1 MADNGDL
8 EKVSTQP
15 MPRSQTI
22 TFAGPNNIPT
32 NNGGS
37 KITSAKRGSMATDRI
52 SFTSRRASLA
62 VSTAG
67 DPQSIVMYRTLS
79 IKIEETQRS
88 GFTKK
93 YAPSINKSFWKFF
106 SREKKQAG
114 PTADEEL
121 ATLDFHK
128 VESNELFQRFNT
140 SEKLGLE
147 SISAKSRLERN
158 GKNVMSRPPSNLPK
172 KLFNYMFGGFS
183 GILWIA
189 GILACLS
196 WKPIGEPDPQAI
208 NLYIGC
214 VIFIVILINIAF
226 TVWQDY
232 TTSQVMK
239 SIHSMLPA
247 TCVVLRDGEK
257 KQIPASDLVIGDL
270 VVLSLGIKVP
280 ADLRLV
286 QVSSDLRFDRSILT
300 GESEAIP
307 GTIAMT
313 DNNYLETKNIAFMS
327 THCTQGSGLGIVV
340 ATGDKTVLGKIS
352 KLTSSKSEETTLL
365 QQEINSFIIKVAFF
379 SITLGII
386 LIAVWA
392 AWLQKYHVGFM
403 NASGIIIVVLALIVA
418 FVPEGLPVAVAIT
431 LNIIARRM
439 QNSNVLCKVLTTVET
454 LGSVSVICSDKT
466 GTLTENRMT
475 VRNVAFGE
483 HQMQIGDYTEIKA
496 LAAKGPE
503 SAMRK
508 LQLAAALNC
517 AAGFAAGQ
525 EQKDVNERETVG
537 DATDSAIL
545 KFAESIGSVKVEQE
559 SFEEVFKIP
568 FNSKNKWM
576 LTLRKPVSEAAIKE
590 VGKETALLYVKG
602 APDVLLPRC
611 SYYMTKDGQEK
622 SLTEEAKIAIN
633 KSQEQ
638 LSSQGQRVL
647 ALCSRTFSLPSKS
660 LTLEGEKIAESAEAA
675 NCDLTIVGLVGIVD
689 PPRKEI
695 PSVVATLRKAGC
707 RVVMVTGDF
716 SITAAAIAK
725 QCGII
730 TVGAVDNASVIR
742 DSSKVP
748 TRRDI
753 EDEETSFENN
763 ITALVISGSDLLEGF
778 SDHEWD
784 IICSYSEIVFAR
796 TTPEQKLRIV
806 NEMRARDAIVGV
818 TGDGVNDAP
827 ALKAAHIGIAMGAG
841 SDVAIAAADMV
852 LLDNNFSS
860 ILVAM
865 ENGRLVFD
873 NLRKVIIYLLPAGSW
888 SELWPILWN
897 IFLGIP
903 APLSSFLMII
913 ICIFTDLAPSCLGM
927 VFEGPESDLMLRPP
941 RNPKKDKLVSWS
953 LLGQAY
959 LFMGMMEMIC
969 AHSMFF
975 FYMYKYA
982 GIPLHRLAYCYENWA
997 DGFMGYS
1004 IGELNNFVN
1013 VGQSIYFVTLV
1024 MLQLFGNLF
1033 ASRTRRLSV
1042 LQKNPFWGPS
1052 RNLRIPIAMCISIA
1066 IVVIV
1071 LYVPFFNNVFQT
1083 ARIPIEFWFIPIP
1096 LAIGMLVMDEI
1107 RKLIC
1112 RTYPRSI
1119 IAKIA

>member
-1 MADNGDL
+1 MVD
-8 EKVSTQP
+8 EKVLDATSVQQV
-15 MPRSQTI
+15 PRSQTI
-22 TFAGPNNIPT
+22 TFAGPSIRPNV
-32 NNGGS
+32 GGS
-37 KITSAKRGSMATDRI
+37 T
-52 SFTSRRASLA
+52 
-62 VSTAG
+62 TAG
-67 DPQSIVMYRTLS
+67 NPQSIILYRTLS
-79 IKIEETQRS
+79 IRIEETQRS
-88 GFTKK
+88 DFKK
-93 YAPSINKSFWKFF
+93 LTPSIKESFWNFF
-106 SREKKQAG
+106 SRGKKTAG

-121 ATLDFHK
+121 AGLDFHK
-128 VESNELFQRFNT
+128 VEPSELFQRFNT
-140 SEKLGLE
+140 TEKLGLD
-147 SISAKSRLERN
+147 SVAAKSRLDRN
-158 GKNVMSRPPSNLPK
+158 GKNVMSRASSNLPK
-172 KLFNYMFGGFS
+172 KIFNYLFGGFA
-183 GILWIA
+183 GILWLA
-189 GILACLS
+189 GVLACLS

-214 VIFIVILINIAF
+214 VIFLVIVIQIIF

-247 TCVVLRDGEK
+247 NCIVLRDGEK
-257 KQIPASDLVIGDL
+257 KQIAASDLVIGDV

-286 QVSSDLRFDRSILT
+286 EVSNDLKFDRSILT
-300 GESEAIP
+300 GESDAIP
-307 GTIAMT
+307 GTVAMT

-340 ATGDKTVLGKIS
+340 STGDKTVLGKIS
-352 KLTSSKSEETTLL
+352 KLTSAKDDETTLL
-365 QQEINSFIIKVAFF
+365 QQEIHSFIVKVAFF

-392 AWLQKYHVGFM
+392 AWLQKYHYGFM

-418 FVPEGLPVAVAIT
+418 FVPEGVPVAVAIT

-439 QNSNVLCKVLTTVET
+439 QRSNVLCKVLTTVET

-475 VRNVAFGE
+475 VKTIAFAH
-483 HQMQIGDYTEIKA
+483 HQIEIDNYGDIKSEA
-496 LAAKGPE
+496 QEAS
-503 SAMRK
+503 SAVRK

-525 EQKDVNERETVG
+525 EEKPINDRETVG

-545 KFAESIGSVKVEQE
+545 KFAESLGSVQTEQDA
-559 SFEEVFKIP
+559 FEEVFKIP

-576 LTLRKPVSEAAIKE
+576 LTLRKPISESAIKE
-590 VGKETALLYVKG
+590 IGVDTLVLYVKG
-602 APDVLLPRC
+602 APDILFPRC
-611 SYYMTKDGQEK
+611 TSYIDKNGDVQ
-622 SLTEEAKIAIN
+622 SLTPEARAAIN
-633 KSQEQ
+633 SSQEQ
-638 LSSQGQRVL
+638 LSGKGQRVL
-647 ALCSRTFSLPSKS
+647 ALCSRNIVLPSKVLS
-660 LTLEGEKIAESAEAA
+660 LDQDAEDFARNVEIANAE
-675 NCDLTIVGLVGIVD
+675 LTIVGLVGIVD

-695 PSVVATLRKAGC
+695 PGVVSTVRRAGC

-716 SITAAAIAK
+716 SITATAIAK

-730 TVGAVDNASVIR
+730 TVNNVDNAAVVR
-742 DSSKVP
+742 DPSKVP
-748 TRRDI
+748 THRDD
-753 EDEETSFENN
+753 EDEETFYNNN
-763 ITALVISGSDLLEGF
+763 ITALVITGSDLLEGF

-784 IICSYSEIVFAR
+784 VICSYSEIVFAR

-806 NEMRARDAIVGV
+806 NEMRTRGAIVGV

-873 NLRKVIIYLLPAGSW
+873 NLKKVIIYLLPAGSW
-888 SELWPILWN
+888 SELWPVLWN

-927 VFEGPESDLMLRPP
+927 VFEGPESDLMLRRP
-941 RNPKKDKLVSWS
+941 RNPKKEKLVSWS
-953 LLGQAY
+953 LFGQAY

-982 GIPLHRLAYCYENWA
+982 NIPLYRLAYCYENWT
-997 DGFMGYS
+997 DGFMGHTMD
-1004 IGELNNFVN
+1004 ELNHFVS
-1013 VGQSIYFVTLV
+1013 VGQCVYFVTLV
-1024 MLQLFGNLF
+1024 IMQLFGNLF

-1052 RNLRIPIAMCISIA
+1052 KNWRIPIAMCISIA
-1066 IVVIV
+1066 IVAFV
-1071 LYVPFFNNVFQT
+1071 LYVPFFNNTFQT
-1083 ARIPIEFWFIPIP
+1083 APIPLEFWFIPIP
-1096 LAIGMLVMDEI
+1096 LAIGMLLMDEI
-1107 RKLIC
+1107 RKLLV
-1112 RTYPRSI
+1112 RTYPKSF
-1119 IAKIA
+1119 IAKVAW

>member
-1 MADNGDL
+1 
-8 EKVSTQP
+8 
-15 MPRSQTI
+15 
-22 TFAGPNNIPT
+22 
-32 NNGGS
+32 
-37 KITSAKRGSMATDRI
+37 
-52 SFTSRRASLA
+52 
-62 VSTAG
+62 
-67 DPQSIVMYRTLS
+67 
-79 IKIEETQRS
+79 
-88 GFTKK
+88 
-93 YAPSINKSFWKFF
+93 
-106 SREKKQAG
+106 
-114 PTADEEL
+114 
-121 ATLDFHK
+121 
-128 VESNELFQRFNT
+128 
-140 SEKLGLE
+140 
-147 SISAKSRLERN
+147 
-158 GKNVMSRPPSNLPK
+158 MSRPPSNLPK

-286 QVSSDLRFDRSILT
+286 EVSSDLRFDRSILT
-300 GESEAIP
+300 GESEPIP
-307 GTIAMT
+307 GAIFMT

-365 QQEINSFIIKVAFF
+365 QQEINSFIVKVAFF
-379 SITLGII
+379 SITLGVV

-392 AWLQKYHVGFM
+392 AWLQKYVSANWIGIVHEFGKCICINDHLQHVGFM

-483 HQMQIGDYTEIKA
+483 HHMQIGDYTEIQA

-517 AAGFAAGQ
+517 AAGFAAEQ

-545 KFAESIGSVKVEQE
+545 KFAESIGSVKAEQE

-611 SYYMTKDGQEK
+611 SYYMSEDGQVK

-675 NCDLTIVGLVGIVD
+675 NCDLTIVGLV
-689 PPRKEI
+689 
-695 PSVVATLRKAGC
+695 
-707 RVVMVTGDF
+707 
-716 SITAAAIAK
+716 
-725 QCGII
+725 II
-730 TVGAVDNASVIR
+730 
-742 DSSKVP
+742 
-748 TRRDI
+748 
-753 EDEETSFENN
+753 
-763 ITALVISGSDLLEGF
+763 
-778 SDHEWD
+778 
-784 IICSYSEIVFAR
+784 
-796 TTPEQKLRIV
+796 
-806 NEMRARDAIVGV
+806 
-818 TGDGVNDAP
+818 
-827 ALKAAHIGIAMGAG
+827 
-841 SDVAIAAADMV
+841 
-852 LLDNNFSS
+852 SS
-860 ILVAM
+860 ILVY
-865 ENGRLVFD
+865 
-873 NLRKVIIYLLPAGSW
+873 NLLALILTISSGWNRRSSSQRNSQCRFNPPKSW
-888 SELWPILWN
+888 MPCGHGHW
-897 IFLGIP
+897 
-903 APLSSFLMII
+903 
-913 ICIFTDLAPSCLGM
+913 
-927 VFEGPESDLMLRPP
+927 
-941 RNPKKDKLVSWS
+941 
-953 LLGQAY
+953 
-959 LFMGMMEMIC
+959 
-969 AHSMFF
+969 
-975 FYMYKYA
+975 
-982 GIPLHRLAYCYENWA
+982 
-997 DGFMGYS
+997 
-1004 IGELNNFVN
+1004 
-1013 VGQSIYFVTLV
+1013 
-1024 MLQLFGNLF
+1024 
-1033 ASRTRRLSV
+1033 
-1042 LQKNPFWGPS
+1042 
-1052 RNLRIPIAMCISIA
+1052 
-1066 IVVIV
+1066 
-1071 LYVPFFNNVFQT
+1071 
-1083 ARIPIEFWFIPIP
+1083 
-1096 LAIGMLVMDEI
+1096 
-1107 RKLIC
+1107 
-1112 RTYPRSI
+1112 
-1119 IAKIA
+1119 

>member
-1 MADNGDL
+1 MVDEMIVD
-8 EKVSTQP
+8 STSAQHV
-15 MPRSQTI
+15 PRSQTI
-22 TFAGPNNIPT
+22 TFGRPNPRPN
-32 NNGGS
+32 NNGG
-37 KITSAKRGSMATDRI
+37 G
-52 SFTSRRASLA
+52 
-62 VSTAG
+62 STAAN
-67 DPQSIVMYRTLS
+67 PQSIILYRTLS

-88 GFTKK
+88 DFKK
-93 YAPSINKSFWKFF
+93 ITPSIKESFWNFF
-106 SREKKQAG
+106 SRGKKIAG

-121 ATLDFHK
+121 AGLDFHK
-128 VESNELFQRFNT
+128 VDASELFQRFNT
-140 SEKLGLE
+140 SEKIGLD
-147 SISAKSRLERN
+147 SDAAKSRLARN
-158 GKNVMSRPPSNLPK
+158 GKNIMSRPPSNLPK
-172 KLFNYMFGGFS
+172 KIFNYMFGGFA
-183 GILWIA
+183 GILWLA

-196 WKPIGEPDPQAI
+196 WKPIGEPNPQAI

-214 VIFIVILINIAF
+214 VIFLVIIIQIAF

-247 TCVVLRDGEK
+247 NCIVIRDGEK
-257 KQIPASDLVIGDL
+257 KQIAASDLVIGDL
-270 VVLSLGIKVP
+270 VALSLGIKVP

-286 QVSSDLRFDRSILT
+286 DVSSDLKFDRSILT
-300 GESEAIP
+300 GESDAIP
-307 GTIAMT
+307 GTVAMT

-340 ATGDKTVLGKIS
+340 ATGDKTVLGRIS
-352 KLTSSKSEETTLL
+352 KLTSAKDEESTLL
-365 QQEINSFIIKVAFF
+365 QQEINSFIVKVAFF
-379 SITLGII
+379 SIVLGVI

-392 AWLQKYHVGFM
+392 GWLQKYHAGFM
-403 NASGIIIVVLALIVA
+403 DASGIIIVVLALIVA

-439 QNSNVLCKVLTTVET
+439 QKSNVLCKVLTTVET

-475 VRNVAFGE
+475 VQNIAFAD
-483 HQMQIGDYTEIKA
+483 HQIETGDYIEIKDQ
-496 LAAKGPE
+496 AKS
-503 SAMRK
+503 SASSAVRK

-517 AAGFAAGQ
+517 AAGFAAEQ
-525 EQKDVNERETVG
+525 EDKPVNLRETVG

-545 KFAESIGSVKVEQE
+545 KFAENLGSVQHEQE
-559 SFEEVFKIP
+559 SFEELFKIP

-576 LTLRKPVSEAAIKE
+576 LTLRRPVSESAVKE
-590 VGKETALLYVKG
+590 IGQDALLLYVKG
-602 APDVLLPRC
+602 APDILFPRC
-611 SYYMTKDGQEK
+611 TSYMDKDGVVQP
-622 SLTEEAKIAIN
+622 LTEKVQAAIN
-633 KSQEQ
+633 MSQEQ
-638 LSSQGQRVL
+638 LSGKGQRVL
-647 ALCSRTFSLPSKS
+647 ALCCRTIPLPSNIIS
-660 LTLEGEKIAESAEAA
+660 LDEKQDDFAQSVENA
-675 NCDLTIVGLVGIVD
+675 NADLTIIGLVGIVD

-695 PSVVATLRKAGC
+695 PDVVSTVRCAGC

-716 SITAAAIAK
+716 SITATAIAK

-730 TVGAVDNASVIR
+730 TVNNVDNADVVR
-742 DSSKVP
+742 DPSKVP
-748 TRRDI
+748 TPRDI
-753 EDEETSFENN
+753 EDEETFYNN
-763 ITALVISGSDLLEGF
+763 NVNALVITGGDLMQGF

-784 IICSYSEIVFAR
+784 VICSYSEIVFAR

-806 NEMRARDAIVGV
+806 NELRARDAIVGV

-860 ILVAM
+860 ILIAM

-888 SELWPILWN
+888 SELWPVLWN

-927 VFEGPESDLMLRPP
+927 VFEGPESDLMLRSP
-941 RNPKKDKLVSWS
+941 RNPKKDKLVSWD

-959 LFMGMMEMIC
+959 FFMGMMEMIC

-982 GIPLHRLAYCYENWA
+982 NIPLYRLAYCYENWA
-997 DGFMGYS
+997 DGFMGHT
-1004 IGELNNFVN
+1004 IAELNNFVN
-1013 VGQSIYFVTLV
+1013 VGQCVYFVTLV

-1052 RNLRIPIAMCISIA
+1052 RNLRIPIAMVISIG
-1066 IVVIV
+1066 IVLII

-1083 ARIPIEFWFIPIP
+1083 APIPLEFWFIPIP

-1107 RKLIC
+1107 RKLLV
-1112 RTYPRSI
+1112 RSFPKSI
-1119 IAKIA
+1119 IAKIAW

>member
-1 MADNGDL
+1 MVD
-8 EKVSTQP
+8 EKVLDSTSVQP
-15 MPRSQTI
+15 VPRSQTI
-22 TFAGPNNIPT
+22 TFAGPVTKPSI
-32 NNGGS
+32 GS
-37 KITSAKRGSMATDRI
+37 TSAA
-52 SFTSRRASLA
+52 AN
-62 VSTAG
+62 
-67 DPQSIVMYRTLS
+67 PQSIILYRTLS

-88 GFTKK
+88 DFKRL
-93 YAPSINKSFWKFF
+93 APSIKESFWNFF
-106 SREKKQAG
+106 SKRKQAAG

-121 ATLDFHK
+121 AGLDFHK
-128 VESNELFQRFNT
+128 VETNELFQRFNT
-140 SEKLGLE
+140 AEKLGLDSE
-147 SISAKSRLERN
+147 AAKSRLDRN
-158 GKNVMSRPPSNLPK
+158 GKNVMSRPPSNLPRK
-172 KLFNYMFGGFS
+172 IFNYMFGGFA
-183 GILWIA
+183 GILWLA
-189 GILACLS
+189 GLLAILS

-214 VIFIVILINIAF
+214 VIFLVIVIQIAF

-247 TCVVLRDGEK
+247 NCIVLRDGEK
-257 KQIPASDLVIGDL
+257 KQIASSDLVIGDV

-286 QVSSDLRFDRSILT
+286 EVSSDLKFDRSILT
-300 GESEAIP
+300 GESDAIP
-307 GTIAMT
+307 GTVAMT

-340 ATGDKTVLGKIS
+340 STGDKTVLGRIS
-352 KLTSSKSEETTLL
+352 KLTSAKEEETTLL
-365 QQEINSFIIKVAFF
+365 QQEINSFIVKVASF
-379 SITLGII
+379 SIVLGVI

-392 AWLQKYHVGFM
+392 AWLQKYHYGFM

-439 QNSNVLCKVLTTVET
+439 QRSNVLCKVLTTVET

-475 VRNVAFGE
+475 VQTIAFAAD
-483 HQMQIGDYTEIKA
+483 QVEISNYDELKA
-496 LAAKGPE
+496 EAQNTS
-503 SAMRK
+503 SAVRK

-517 AAGFAAGQ
+517 AAGFAADQ
-525 EQKDVNERETVG
+525 DDKPVNTRETVG

-545 KFAESIGSVKVEQE
+545 KFAENLGSVQKEQE
-559 SFEEVFKIP
+559 SFEEIFKIP

-576 LTLRKPVSEAAIKE
+576 LTLRKPTSESAIKE
-590 VGKETALLYVKG
+590 IGAETLVLYVKG
-602 APDVLLPRC
+602 APDILFPRC
-611 SYYMTKDGQEK
+611 KSYMDKNGELQP
-622 SLTEEAKIAIN
+622 LTPEAQATIN
-633 KSQEQ
+633 LSQEQ
-638 LSSQGQRVL
+638 LSGKGQRVL
-647 ALCSRTFSLPSKS
+647 ALCSRTIVLPSKLIS
-660 LTLEGEKIAESAEAA
+660 LDQSAEEFAA
-675 NCDLTIVGLVGIVD
+675 SVENANAELTIVGLVGIVD

-695 PSVVATLRKAGC
+695 PGVVSTVRRAGC

-716 SITAAAIAK
+716 SITATAIAK

-730 TVGAVDNASVIR
+730 TVNKVDNAAVVR
-742 DSSKVP
+742 DPSTIP
-748 TRRDI
+748 TVRD
-753 EDEETSFENN
+753 EDDEETYHNN
-763 ITALVISGSDLLEGF
+763 NVTALVINGSDLMEGF

-806 NEMRARDAIVGV
+806 NEMRARGAIVGV

-888 SELWPILWN
+888 SELWPVLWN

-927 VFEGPESDLMLRPP
+927 VFEGPESDLMLRRP
-941 RNPKKDKLVSWS
+941 RNPKKDKLVSWD

-959 LFMGMMEMIC
+959 FFMGMMEMIC

-982 GIPLHRLAYCYENWA
+982 NIPMYRLAYCYENWA
-997 DGFMGYS
+997 DGFMGHS
-1004 IGELNNFVN
+1004 IDELNHFVS
-1013 VGQSIYFVTLV
+1013 VGQCVYFVTLV
-1024 MLQLFGNLF
+1024 IMQLFGNLF

-1066 IVVIV
+1066 IVIII

-1083 ARIPIEFWFIPIP
+1083 APIPLEFWFIPIP
-1096 LAIGMLVMDEI
+1096 LAIGMLLMDET
-1107 RKLIC
+1107 RKLLV
-1112 RTYPRSI
+1112 RSYPKSF
-1119 IAKIA
+1119 IAKIAW